1 MAYGDLKVNNLIYDS
16 GSGEVTKAISD
27 IPQLTSP
34 TFTGDITINAQG
46 DIRFADADSSNY
58 IAFQAPATVASNV
71 TLTWPA
77 TSPNAGEVLKAD
89 ASSPTTLTWSSD
101 TGIPVSGGT
110 FTGSVTFEDAINE
123 TVFAIT
129 DAASVALDPDNGLVQ
144 TWTLGASRTATDSLT
159 SGQSM
164 QLNVVASSY
173 SISWP
178 TSPAIQ
184 WIDGTAPTLSSSGT
198 TVIELWKVGSV
209 LYGAGIGDPS

>member
-1 MAYGDLKVNNLIYDS
+1 MAYGDLKVNNLIYDA

-46 DIRFADADSSNY
+46 DVRFADADSSNY

-71 TLTWPA
+71 TLTWPSV
-77 TSPNAGEVLKAD
+77 SPTANQVLKAD

-159 SGQSM
+159 TGQSM
-164 QLNVVASSY
+164 QLVVTAGSY
-173 SISWP
+173 AITWP
-178 TSPAIQ
+178 TMQ
-184 WIDGTAPTLSSSGT
+184 WIGGSAPTLSSSST

-209 LYGAGIGDPS
+209 LYGASIGDPS

>member
-1 MAYGDLKVNNLIYDS
+1 MAYGDLKVNNLIYDA
-16 GSGEVTKAISD
+16 GSGEVTKAVSD

-46 DIRFADADSSNY
+46 DIRLADADSSNY
-58 IAFQAPATVASNV
+58 IGFQAPATVASNV
-71 TLTWPA
+71 TLTWPSV
-77 TSPNAGEVLKAD
+77 SPTANQVLKAD

-101 TGIPVSGGT
+101 TGVAATGGI

-123 TVFAIT
+123 NVFAIT

-164 QLNVVASSY
+164 QLVVTAGSY
-173 SISWP
+173 AITWP
-178 TSPAIQ
+178 TMQ
-184 WIDGTAPTLSSSGT
+184 WIGGTAPTLSSSST

-209 LYGAGIGDPS
+209 LYGASIGDPS

>member
-1 MAYGDLKVNNLIYDS
+1 MAYGDLKVNNLIYDA

-58 IAFQAPATVASNV
+58 VGFQAPATVTSNLV
-71 TLTWPA
+71 WTLPA
-77 TSPNAGEVLKAD
+77 ADGSADQLLKTDGSGNLA
-89 ASSPTTLTWSSD
+89 WSSD

-164 QLNVVASSY
+164 QLVATAGSY
-173 SISWP
+173 AITWP
-178 TSPAIQ
+178 TMQ
-184 WIDGTAPTLSSSGT
+184 WIGGTAPTLSSSST
-198 TVIELWKVGSV
+198 TVIELWKVGTQ
-209 LYGAGIGDPS
+209 LYGASIGDPS

>member
-1 MAYGDLKVNNLIYDS
+1 MAYGDLKVNNLIYDA

-27 IPQLTSP
+27 IPQSASP

-46 DIRFADADSSNY
+46 DVRFADADSSNY

-77 TSPNAGEVLKAD
+77 TSPNGGEVLKAD

-159 SGQSM
+159 TGQSM
-164 QLNVVASSY
+164 QLVATAGSY
-173 SISWP
+173 AITWP
-178 TSPAIQ
+178 TMQ
-184 WIDGTAPTLSSSGT
+184 WIGGSAPTLSSSST
-198 TVIELWKVGSV
+198 TVIELWKVGAV
-209 LYGAGIGDPS
+209 LYGASIGDPS

>member
-1 MAYGDLKVNNLIYDS
+1 MSYGDLKVNNLIYDA

-46 DIRFADADSSNY
+46 DVRFADADSSNY

-71 TLTWPA
+71 TLTWPSV
-77 TSPNAGEVLKAD
+77 SPTANQVLKAD

-101 TGIPVSGGT
+101 TGVAASGGI

-159 SGQSM
+159 TGQSM
-164 QLNVVASSY
+164 QLVAVAGSY
-173 SISWP
+173 AITWP
-178 TSPAIQ
+178 TMQ
-184 WIDGTAPTLSSSGT
+184 WIGGSAPTLSSSST

-209 LYGAGIGDPS
+209 LYGASIGDPS